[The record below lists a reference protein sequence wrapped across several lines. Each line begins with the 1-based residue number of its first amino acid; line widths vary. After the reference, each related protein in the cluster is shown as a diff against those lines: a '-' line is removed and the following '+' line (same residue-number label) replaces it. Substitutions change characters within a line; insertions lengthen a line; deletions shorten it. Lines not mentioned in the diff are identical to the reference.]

1 MPEKRQ
7 QLYDIIQDV
16 VRNIAQIVSE
26 GQKMGRIRTDTP
38 PETIAVSF
46 LGLIQPAAIIWS
58 LSEGE
63 FDLAQHSQRA
73 WQLFSDAIRAGGGQK
88 S

>member
-1 MPEKRQ
+1 
-7 QLYDIIQDV
+7 
-16 VRNIAQIVSE
+16 
-26 GQKMGRIRTDTP
+26 MGRIRRDTP
-38 PETIAVSF
+38 AETIAVSF

-63 FDLAQHSQRA
+63 FDLVQHSQRA
-73 WQLFSDAIRAGGGQK
+73 WKMFSDAIRAGGDPK